1 MRQFFTILL
10 LLSCFRTIAF
20 PVQAAT
26 CRTVKDE
33 VICIEKIKRSAK
45 YPWEYR
51 VSLSRD
57 QQKQDSVLYNCRNK
71 VTILKNGIRHPFT
84 EQNLGDFI
92 CQRLGA

>member
-10 LLSCFRTIAF
+10 LMFCFWAIAF

-26 CRTVKDE
+26 CRTVKE
-33 VICIEKIKRSAK
+33 GVVCIEKIKRSAK

-51 VSLSRD
+51 VSLSRNR
-57 QQKQDSVLYNCRNK
+57 QKQDSVLYNCRNQ
-71 VTILKNGIRHPFT
+71 VTILKNGIRQPFT
-84 EQNLGDFI
+84 EQNLGEFI

>member
-10 LLSCFRTIAF
+10 LLFCFWAITF

-26 CRTVKDE
+26 CRTVKE
-33 VICIEKIKRSAK
+33 EAIWIEKIKRSVK

-57 QQKQDSVLYNCRNK
+57 QKKQDSVLYNCRNK
-71 VTILKNGIRHPFT
+71 VTILKNGIRQPFT
-84 EQNLGDFI
+84 EKDLGDFI

>member
-1 MRQFFTILL
+1 MRRFFTILL
-10 LLSCFRTIAF
+10 LLLFFWAITF

-26 CRTVKDE
+26 CRMVKE
-33 VICIEKIKRSAK
+33 KVICIEKIKRSAK

-57 QQKQDSVLYNCRNK
+57 QQKQDSVLYNCRNQ
-71 VTILKNGIRHPFT
+71 VTILKNGIRQPFT
-84 EQNLGDFI
+84 EQNLGEFI

>member
-10 LLSCFRTIAF
+10 LFFCFWVIAL

-26 CRTVKDE
+26 CRTVKEE

-71 VTILKNGIRHPFT
+71 VTILKNGIRYPFT

-92 CQRLGA
+92 CQSLGA